1 LQTTENLRVRL
12 TITATALLF
21 LSTLDAQPQV
31 QNDFEAASIKEVS
44 RTTTSQRDDIRF
56 DPSLISMSNVTL
68 RSCLSWAYDL
78 PYFRIL
84 GPDWASTTRFDIVA
98 KAEHPA
104 DVPQLKV
111 LLKKLLADRFRL
123 QLHSETRSTS
133 GYQLMR
139 SRKEPL
145 PNLRHSSSEGESL
158 VKGQGRMGWT
168 VRRTS
173 MVQFA
178 ETLSLSM
185 SMPVA
190 DATGLEG
197 LFDFD
202 LNLEPYFES
211 GTTRE
216 DVRFA
221 LISAARSAIEE
232 QLGLKLQPRK
242 VPLEVLVI
250 DRAERPTD

>member
-1 LQTTENLRVRL
+1 MHTKENLRARL
-12 TITATALLF
+12 ILSATVLLF
-21 LSTLDAQPQV
+21 LPTLCAQTQIE
-31 QNDFEAASIKEVS
+31 FEVASIKEVS
-44 RTTTSQRDDIRF
+44 PTTPSGRDDIRF
-56 DPSLISMSNVTL
+56 DPGRINMSNVTL

-78 PYFRIL
+78 RHFQIL
-84 GPDWASTTRFDIVA
+84 GPDWTSTTRFDVVA
-98 KAEHPA
+98 KAERPA
-104 DVPQLKV
+104 DVSQLKV

-123 QLHSETRSTS
+123 RVHFETRSTS
-133 GYQLMR
+133 GYELIR
-139 SRKEPL
+139 GRKGPL

-158 VKGQGRMGWT
+158 LKGQGRMGWI
-168 VRRTS
+168 VKRTS
-173 MVQFA
+173 MIQFA

-185 SMPVA
+185 GMPVA
-190 DATGLEG
+190 DATGLDG

-211 GTTRE
+211 GTTSE

-242 VPLEVLVI
+242 MPLEVLVI
-250 DRAERPTD
+250 DWAERPTD